1 MNFMKHLKYL
11 QTLCTILVKGD
22 TNMIAYI
29 SKADESTGY
38 LYNIQLVDNGVYV
51 IGMNKYTNDLQDAFE
66 YAESLDCN
74 QIYTT
79 F

>member
-1 MNFMKHLKYL
+1 
-11 QTLCTILVKGD
+11 
-22 TNMIAYI
+22 MIAYI

-38 LYNIQLVDNGVYV
+38 FYNIQLVDNGVYV
-51 IGMNKYTNDLQDAFE
+51 LGSNKYTNDLQEAYE
-66 YAESLDCN
+66 YAESLDCT

>member
-1 MNFMKHLKYL
+1 M
-11 QTLCTILVKGD
+11 ILVKGA

-29 SKADESTGY
+29 SKADESTRY
-38 LYNIQLVDNGVYV
+38 LYKIKLVDNGVYV
-51 IGMNKYTNDLQDAFE
+51 LHSTKYTNDLQEAYE
-66 YAESLDCN
+66 YAESLDCT